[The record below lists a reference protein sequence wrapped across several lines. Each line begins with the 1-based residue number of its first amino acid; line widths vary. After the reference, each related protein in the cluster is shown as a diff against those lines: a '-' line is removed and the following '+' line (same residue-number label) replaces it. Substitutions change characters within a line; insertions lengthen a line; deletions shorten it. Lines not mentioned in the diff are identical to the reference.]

1 MFDLPSNVERPIVSA
16 VLLIA
21 HDCKR
26 LCFPRSTESRIVLLL
41 GFVISMIPIF
51 SLPNP
56 TSKIGFEKS
65 AQKTL
70 LPTSMVK
77 AGAELPGCQK

>member
-1 MFDLPSNVERPIVSA
+1 
-16 VLLIA
+16 
-21 HDCKR
+21 
-26 LCFPRSTESRIVLLL
+26 
-41 GFVISMIPIF
+41 MIPIF

-77 AGAELPGCQK
+77 AGAGLPGCQK